1 MPSVVSANFGKG
13 SVPVHII
20 GNDFE
25 FAYTEKTFSFHLKKL
40 HLSDLTRWEK
50 IDEKKRESYPAPLG
64 GDSL

>member
-25 FAYTEKTFSFHLKKL
+25 FTYTEKTFSFHLKKL
-40 HLSDLTRWEK
+40 HLSDLTQWEK
-50 IDEKKRESYPAPLG
+50 
-64 GDSL
+64 